1 MFGSRSGGLRFA
13 NPPYTF
19 PSSQHGQRADAVA
32 VADLAAEHR
41 IVELV
46 FEHLRGAHRAL
57 RECAVLDLSDSGAC
71 VIVASTT
78 DLPDTFELTTDR
90 DGLTRECKVIWRRGN
105 RIGLSFRGSP
115 RVFWRA

>member
-1 MFGSRSGGLRFA
+1 MREQRKHDRRLTLKTA
-13 NPPYTF
+13 NIHYD
-19 PSSQHGQRADAVA
+19 SNGH
-32 VADLAAEHR
+32 E
-41 IVELV
+41 
-46 FEHLRGAHRAL
+46 
-57 RECAVLDLSDSGAC
+57 RECAVLDLSDGGAC

-90 DGLTRECKVIWRRGN
+90 DGLTRECKVVWRRGN